1 MTIEIPTGSIILHH
15 WPLDPA
21 GRLVRL
27 HLGEKSIEFASEVS
41 APWDSGAPVRQLSP
55 GAVAPALVLPDMHAI
70 GTRAI
75 CEFLEDGEDGP
86 RLLPSDQSVKAEAR
100 RLWAWVEAGFEE
112 VTDNLLTERVM
123 QWVRRDRDP
132 DSARLRRGAH
142 ALRGRLTFLN
152 ALLEQ
157 HDNLAGRE
165 MTLADLAAAAHL
177 SAYDYF
183 GDVEWAAV
191 PELRAWYARLKSR
204 PSFRPLLAD
213 RLDEVRPV
221 AHYADLDF

>member
-1 MTIEIPTGSIILHH
+1 MDAQTPLESTILHH

-27 HLGEKSIEFASEVS
+27 HLGEKAIAFETKIS
-41 APWDSGAPVRQLSP
+41 APWSSNPAIRELSP
-55 GAVAPALVLPDMHAI
+55 GAVAPALLLPEMHAI

-75 CEFLEDGEDGP
+75 CEFLEDRGDSP
-86 RLLPSDQSVKAEAR
+86 ALLPADPKLRAEAR
-100 RLWAWVEAGFEE
+100 RIWAWVEAGFEE

-142 ALRGRLTFLN
+142 ALRGRVTFLN
-152 ALLEQ
+152 ALLESNT
-157 HDNLAGRE
+157 NLAGRE

-183 GDVEWAAV
+183 GDVEWAAS
-191 PELRAWYARLKSR
+191 PDLRDWYARIKSR